1 MYETILIDMRKG
13 VMMIS
18 NDILKT
24 MDILNGGY
32 DLDDVEYNNF
42 ITTLKNHLLYH
53 VYGISDINNDVQHF
67 MNVLSDKGFT
77 VDVYNKLPN
86 DNIDDFSKY
95 LNKTYFRVSLRNKSR
110 EDFVDILNDDDIV
123 YVLKKIKSYQKIE
136 EHIEHLSLSTN
147 REVIMKEGKYII
159 DIINSSLNDYIINA
173 YRSCEIDFQTSS
185 MSELVSLSNQHA
197 AYYSVVD
204 DEIVG

>member
-1 MYETILIDMRKG
+1 MKRGEI
-13 VMMIS
+13 VVS

-24 MDILNGGY
+24 IDILNGEH

-53 VYGISDINNDVQHF
+53 VYGISDINNNVQHIV
-67 MNVLSDKGFT
+67 NILSDKGFT

-86 DNIDDFSKY
+86 DNINNFSEY

-110 EDFVDILNDDDIV
+110 DDFVDILNDDNVV
-123 YVLKKIKSYQKIE
+123 YVLNKIKSYQKLE
-136 EHIEHLSLSTN
+136 EHIEYLSLSTN
-147 REVIMKEGKYII
+147 REVIMREGKYII
-159 DIINSSLNDYIINA
+159 DIINNSLNNYITNA
-173 YRSCEIDFQTSS
+173 YQSCEIDFQTSS

-197 AYYSVVD
+197 TYYSIID
-204 DEIVG
+204 DEIVV

>member
-1 MYETILIDMRKG
+1 MLIDTKRG

-18 NDILKT
+18 NDILRT
-24 MDILNGGY
+24 IDILNGEY

-53 VYGISDINNDVQHF
+53 VYGISDINNDVQHIV
-67 MNVLSDKGFT
+67 NVLSDKGFT
-77 VDVYNKLPN
+77 VDTYNKLPN

-95 LNKTYFRVSLRNKSR
+95 LNKTYFKVSLRNKSR

-123 YVLKKIKSYQKIE
+123 YVLNKIKSYQKIE

-147 REVIMKEGKYII
+147 REVIMREGKYII
-159 DIINSSLNDYIINA
+159 DIINNSLNNYITNA
-173 YRSCEIDFQTSS
+173 YRSCEMDFQTSS

-197 AYYSVVD
+197 TYYSILD
-204 DEIVG
+204 DEIVV

>member
-1 MYETILIDMRKG
+1 MKRG
-13 VMMIS
+13 VMMID

-24 MDILNGGY
+24 MDILNGEY

-53 VYGISDINNDVQHF
+53 VYGISDINNDVQHIV
-67 MNVLSDKGFT
+67 NVLSDKSFT
-77 VDVYNKLPN
+77 VDIYNKLPN
-86 DNIDDFSKY
+86 ENIDDFSKY
-95 LNKTYFRVSLRNKSR
+95 LNKTYFKVSLRNKSR

-123 YVLKKIKSYQKIE
+123 YVLNKIKSYQKIE

-147 REVIMKEGKYII
+147 REVIMREGKYII
-159 DIINSSLNDYIINA
+159 DIINNSLNNYITNA

-197 AYYSVVD
+197 TYYSLVD
-204 DEIVG
+204 DEIVV